1 MAISAFGDKTTLPGE
16 TELQTMLGPH
26 LDWCQRITTFM
37 LASYQLPGLLQ
48 YGGKNY
54 GWHLYY
60 KRGSKPLLSLY
71 PQEEGLVAQV
81 VLGKTEIEKA
91 SVLSLGETVAKALR
105 ETPGLH
111 DGKWLFL
118 KPQTGQDVEDILQ
131 LILTKSKP
139 KKE

>member
-1 MAISAFGDKTTLPGE
+1 MAISAFSDKTKPPEE
-16 TELQTMLGPH
+16 TDLHATLGPR
-26 LDWCQRITTFM
+26 LEWWQRITTFM

-60 KRGSKPLLSLY
+60 KRASKPLLSLY
-71 PQEEGLVAQV
+71 PQEAGLVAQV
-81 VLGKTEIEKA
+81 VLGKIEIEKA
-91 SVLSLGETVAKALR
+91 AALTLGETVAKALR

-118 KPQTGQDVEDILQ
+118 QPQSGADIEDILQ
-131 LILTKSKP
+131 LILTKAKP
-139 KKE
+139 KKG

>member
-26 LDWCQRITTFM
+26 LDWWQRITTFM